1 MKILFIHQNFPG
13 QFLHLAKALVDKGHE
28 VKAISSKSLNFPDIE
43 VLTYTLERGNSSTV
57 HPLAIEFET
66 KVIRGDA
73 VAKIMIKIKESGYT
87 PDLVIAHPGWGESL
101 FVKDIFP
108 NTKLLSFI
116 EFHYQ
121 SNADAFFDPE
131 FSTWNEAEL
140 MRLRVKNANNLLA
153 LDATDAGLCPTRWQH
168 STIPQNQQD
177 KVRVIFDGIDSEVV
191 KPNPE
196 AELTIKLPSD
206 TEIKLSKKDEVVTFI
221 SRNLEPYRGY
231 HSFMRA
237 VPSIMKERPNAK
249 IIIVGGN
256 DASYGPKAPKGQT
269 WQQIFLEEVKSEID
283 LDRVIFLGT
292 LPYQIYLTLL
302 QITTVHVYLTYP
314 FVLSWSCAEAMSA
327 GAVVVGSKTT
337 PVEEFIK
344 NGKNGLLVNF
354 FNYKEISEAV
364 CKVLGNPKNYATL
377 GKNAR
382 KTIVENYDLKTICLP
397 KQLEY
402 IESVVLG
409 KPGGR

>member
-1 MKILFIHQNFPG
+1 MSN
-13 QFLHLAKALVDKGHE
+13 
-28 VKAISSKSLNFPDIE
+28 
-43 VLTYTLERGNSSTV
+43 
-57 HPLAIEFET
+57 
-66 KVIRGDA
+66 
-73 VAKIMIKIKESGYT
+73 IKISGFI

-131 FSTWNEAEL
+131 FSKANDDEL

-153 LDATDAGLCPTRWQH
+153 LDTTDAGLCPTAWQH
-168 STIPQNQQD
+168 STIPQNYQD
-177 KVRVIFDGIDSEVV
+177 KVKVIFDGIDTDIV
-191 KPNPE
+191 KPNND
-196 AELTIKLPSD
+196 AELTIKLPND
-206 TEIKLSKKDEVVTFI
+206 REIKLTKNDEVVTFI

-231 HSFMRA
+231 HSFIRA
-237 VPSIMKERPNAK
+237 LPSIMKERTNAK

-302 QITTVHVYLTYP
+302 QITSVHVYLTYP

-327 GAVVVGSKTT
+327 GAVVVGSKTP

-344 NGKNGLLVNF
+344 TDKNGLLVDF
-354 FNYKEISEAV
+354 FNYKEISAAV
-364 CKVLGNPKNYATL
+364 CKVLSNPKKYATL

-382 KTIVENYDLKTICLP
+382 KTIVESYDLKTICLP

-402 IESVVLG
+402 IESLVLG
-409 KPGGR
+409 KPGAR